1 MKTFRAL
8 AFCACLLVGAPRIH
22 AEAPRVVRVPI
33 WVFLESYPATGF
45 DGEGAQTI
53 TNAGTDNDP
62 AGGERPAKL
71 PPAEDLRS
79 VARFVLGGMVFGWR
93 FEYVPSDRTRRVEE
107 VFTLEPIAE
116 IRDEDPRFSLSGV
129 DPAYPRVSAWADFL
143 MDETTAR
150 RSMYWKSVQFRSAD
164 GRGYGALERD
174 SAGIRDAYADAVR
187 AAVRSYA
194 RKLEKNKPKEIRG
207 EVLLREN
214 PRLFTDEGRFVA
226 DITVLVN
233 IQETVPYA
241 LY

>member
-1 MKTFRAL
+1 MRAFRAL
-8 AFCACLLVGAPRIH
+8 AFGACILIAALQAS

-33 WVFLESYPATGF
+33 WVFLEAYPATGF
-45 DGEGAQTI
+45 DGGGADS
-53 TNAGTDNDP
+53 AP
-62 AGGERPAKL
+62 AGDERPARL

-93 FEYVPSDRTRRVEE
+93 FEYVPSDRTRRVDE

-116 IRDEDPRFSLSGV
+116 IRDDDPRFSLSGV
-129 DPAYPRVSAWADFL
+129 DPDYPRVSAWADFL
-143 MDETTAR
+143 MDDTTAR
-150 RSMYWKSVQFRSAD
+150 RSLYWKSVQFRSAD

-187 AAVRSYA
+187 VAVRSYA

-233 IQETVPYA
+233 IQEIVPYA